1 MNHPFEHLQKE
12 SDLKEKAKH
21 GSALFPLERYTT
33 TFSPLV
39 PEFSVHWHPEM
50 EVTKIQTGQAIY
62 TIDLQEYHVVQGDFI
77 CIPPGLLHTGK
88 IPFQGGMVSD
98 SFVFHLNL
106 LGSSSADIC
115 SLLYF
120 SPLMNG
126 SLLLP
131 PVITPNDDC
140 YSSMEQTFSSLSNV
154 YDKKQPG
161 YELEIK
167 SLLFHLLQLVI
178 AHPKTHHKEGENLRI
193 QRLKIVFDFIHE
205 HYAEEI
211 RIDTLADLCCVSPS
225 RFMHF
230 FREACGT
237 TFNQYLNQYRI
248 RQSALL
254 LRQRNE
260 ISQAAYACG
269 FNNLPYFY
277 KRFQEYYHMTPRE
290 FQRIP
295 ENSRNPKKPDNMP

>member
-1 MNHPFEHLQKE
+1 MMSRQLENHKNE
-12 SDLKEKAKH
+12 SNLKEKAVH
-21 GSALFPLERYTT
+21 GSTLFPLERYTT
-33 TFSPLV
+33 VLSPLS

-50 EVTKIQTGQAIY
+50 EFTKIKSGQAIY
-62 TIDLQEYHVVQGDFI
+62 TIDLQEYHAVQGDII

-88 IPFQGGMVSD
+88 IPFQGSMVSD

-115 SLLYF
+115 TLLYF

-131 PVITPNDDC
+131 HVITPKDSC
-140 YSSMEQTFSSLSNV
+140 YLNMEQTFSSLSDV
-154 YDKKQPG
+154 HTKKQPG

-167 SLLFHLLQLVI
+167 SLLFHLVQLVI
-178 AHPKTHHKEGENLRI
+178 SHPNTRQKEGESI
-193 QRLKIVFDFIHE
+193 GSQRLKLVFDFIHE
-205 HYAEEI
+205 HYAEDI
-211 RIDTLADLCCVSPS
+211 RIEDLARLCCISPS

-254 LRQRNE
+254 LRQGNE

-277 KRFQEYYHMTPRE
+277 KRFQEYYHMTPKA
-290 FQRIP
+290 FQKIP
-295 ENSRNPKKPDNMP
+295 EIR